1 MLPSE
6 FKKRLYSFKYAGR
19 GIQEM
24 FMNHANFKIQLF
36 FACLAFIFGL
46 IFKISHVEWI
56 ILLLCIGIVLSLE
69 TINSSIEYLVDF
81 VSPDFHPIAGKI
93 KDLAAAAVLIFSLIS
108 LIIGLII
115 FIPHF
120 F

>member
-1 MLPSE
+1 MIPSE
-6 FKKRLYSFKYAGR
+6 FKKRLYSFKYAAR

-24 FMNHANFKIQLF
+24 FSNHANFKIQLF
-36 FACLAFIFGL
+36 FTCLAIILGL
-46 IFKISHVEWI
+46 VFKISQIEWI
-56 ILLLCIGIVLSLE
+56 VLLLCVGIVLSLE
-69 TINSSIEYLVDF
+69 TINSSIENVVDF

-115 FIPHF
+115 FVPHIF
-120 F
+120 

>member
-1 MLPSE
+1 MYLAG
-6 FKKRLYSFKYAGR
+6 FKKRLFSFKYAGR
-19 GIQEM
+19 GILEM
-24 FMNHANFKIQLF
+24 FRNHPNFKIQLF
-36 FACLAFIFGL
+36 FACLATILGLVFG
-46 IFKISHVEWI
+46 INPFEWI

-69 TINSSIEYLVDF
+69 TINSAIEYLVDL
-81 VSPDFHPIAGKI
+81 VSPEFHPIAGKI